1 MRKTQTRRRQRSRK
15 MRTRRQRRMR
25 RGEAKSA
32 VAEADV
38 LVISAVKLALS
49 TRYTASSMRPG
60 PFFGAR
66 SCLQSEKDP
75 RSNVR
80 GKAGSPASSLGPGP
94 GVLDCIIIAGIDM
107 LQFPGHSQWLS
118 TSTLQEIHVSIFS
131 YLEEI
136 NEKRESIKKNET

>member
-1 MRKTQTRRRQRSRK
+1 MSYIKL
-15 MRTRRQRRMR
+15 
-25 RGEAKSA
+25 
-32 VAEADV
+32 DV

-94 GVLDCIIIAGIDM
+94 WS
-107 LQFPGHSQWLS
+107 PGLYHHRGHRHAP
-118 TSTLQEIHVSIFS
+118 IP
-131 YLEEI
+131 
-136 NEKRESIKKNET
+136 R